1 MVWSSWAFAIAALG
15 LADMTPLVRQ
25 VYDDGRIDPFDGTF
39 ADFEKDLAETLATGR
54 PAWFLGLGNRAP
66 IDDTIAELSTWY
78 GFSEAYLE
86 AERRR
91 ERLASRRVLRPGPAV
106 GACRAEGWPQRSLS
120 LRQRQEVQEVL
131 PALTP

>member
-1 MVWSSWAFAIAALG
+1 M
-15 LADMTPLVRQ
+15 RQ

-39 ADFEKDLAETLATGR
+39 ADFERDLAETLATGR
-54 PAWFLGLGNRAP
+54 PEWFLGLGNRAP

-91 ERLASRRVLRPGPAV
+91 ERLASAGSFARDPRLVHAV
-106 GACRAEGWPQRSLS
+106 PKVGRNDPCPCGSGKKFKKCCLH
-120 LRQRQEVQEVL
+120 
-131 PALTP
+131 